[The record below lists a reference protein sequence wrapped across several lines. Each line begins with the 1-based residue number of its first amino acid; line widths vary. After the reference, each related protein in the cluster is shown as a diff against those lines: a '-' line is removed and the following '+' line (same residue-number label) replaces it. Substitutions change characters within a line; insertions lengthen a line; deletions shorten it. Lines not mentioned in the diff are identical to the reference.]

1 MGVKYAEGVILNLEE
16 MWQESTPRVPM
27 VCFLS
32 MGSDPTNSIDML
44 ARKHDLSEFTS
55 CSMNNLNHCFKHY
68 YTAFGSV
75 SMGQGQEVH
84 ARRLIN
90 QCHAQVHI
98 THTLEVCHCIVGILM
113 AVKSMCRE
121 AGPCCRTPT
130 WAWIS

>member
-1 MGVKYAEGVILNLEE
+1 

-44 ARKHDLSEFTS
+44 ARKHDLSKQQSLLLFFTQHNF
-55 CSMNNLNHCFKHY
+55 CCAIIA
-68 YTAFGSV
+68 AFGSV

-90 QCHAQVHI
+90 QCHAQVRMYI
-98 THTLEVCHCIVGILM
+98 
-113 AVKSMCRE
+113 
-121 AGPCCRTPT
+121 
-130 WAWIS
+130 